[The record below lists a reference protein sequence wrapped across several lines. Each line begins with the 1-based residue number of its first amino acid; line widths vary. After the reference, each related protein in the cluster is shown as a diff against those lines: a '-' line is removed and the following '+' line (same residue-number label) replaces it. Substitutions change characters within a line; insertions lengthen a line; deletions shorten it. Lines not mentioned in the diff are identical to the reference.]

1 MQYGW
6 KASSGVFPQKI
17 SAYSYC
23 LKMEVAKRNPSLVLN
38 LLLLNSNAQRKPKNL
53 EKKDGVFRPMVTS
66 VVITRRYLKRK
77 ERKKKLTEAKIF
89 LQRAAALVFTE
100 QFVRINI
107 IISEVWCI
115 KNRFIWKKSTF
126 TDDL

>member
-6 KASSGVFPQKI
+6 KASSGVFLQKI

-53 EKKDGVFRPMVTS
+53 EKKRRRLPPYGYVCGDYEKVF
-66 VVITRRYLKRK
+66 KK
-77 ERKKKLTEAKIF
+77 EETKK
-89 LQRAAALVFTE
+89 
-100 QFVRINI
+100 
-107 IISEVWCI
+107 EV
-115 KNRFIWKKSTF
+115 N
-126 TDDL
+126 